1 MRVNPRYL
9 FFFVLTQTLATGC
22 LGHKSASHSSG
33 VKAHP
38 AATVMVQ
45 QDVPPPSPGVPGS
58 EGRLA
63 STKNPTA
70 IDPVVP
76 PEHLPEFSASLVREL
91 GAEGLRKLEVAASVC
106 QAAVVHDG
114 RKLRVGCRACPPF
127 DISTGPDAQV
137 AVDGLGEFYEL
148 ETLISGSFS
157 EPGKSQAAAV
167 FAGCESHAEN
177 FGGTLLVERKG
188 DVWVHASYRSG
199 FHPTSCKTFARPDRR
214 DVLICT
220 WTTDH
225 QGIVHFMLDS
235 YDFNAGDESHP
246 ENGWDHLLT
255 LDDNSVSG
263 CWDREPKGK
272 VMTADRIV
280 DFAVTPATSSAAG
293 GLGVIV
299 QFARGPISH
308 AFVAKCSEL
317 SRNTLNEAVRPVNL
331 AGLLKPQARTLTLV
345 WDGRQF
351 ALDPSSTAIMR
362 QMGVPIESPVQQ
374 AEP

>member
-1 MRVNPRYL
+1 MA
-9 FFFVLTQTLATGC
+9 LA
-22 LGHKSASHSSG
+22 
-33 VKAHP
+33 
-38 AATVMVQ
+38 
-45 QDVPPPSPGVPGS
+45 
-58 EGRLA
+58 
-63 STKNPTA
+63 
-70 IDPVVP
+70 PVVP

-127 DISTGPDAQV
+127 DVSTGPNGQI
-137 AVDGLGEFYEL
+137 AVDGPDEFYEL
-148 ETLISGSFS
+148 ETLVSGSFS

-177 FGGTLLVERKG
+177 FGGTLLVERRG

-199 FHPTSCKTFARPDRR
+199 FHPASCKAFARPDGR
-214 DVLICT
+214 DALVCF

-235 YDFNAGDESHP
+235 YDFTVGDESHP

-255 LDDNSVSG
+255 LDDNSLSG
-263 CWDREPKGK
+263 CWAREPKGK

-280 DFAVTPATSSAAG
+280 DFVVTPATSSAAT
-293 GLGVIV
+293 GLRVTV

-308 AFVAKCSEL
+308 AFVAKCHEL
-317 SRNTLNEAVRPVNL
+317 SRNTLSEAARPVNL

-351 ALDPSSTAIMR
+351 TLDSSSTAIMR
-362 QMGVPIESPVQQ
+362 QMGVPIASPVQQ